1 MTQYVRDEKSLLGNM
16 TVHREDR
23 QFLKARWD
31 QELHN
36 FERISIN
43 IFGKLL
49 DRGDVSPLIKQH
61 VARGITHASCYVAF
75 CINAWSMDQ
84 SKSIRIGDS
93 KREVLD
99 RQLLL
104 RKSWAW
110 SSGEMSPLQ
119 GSLSILRQF
128 WNQSFKTHPACPIYD
143 TVNFRFCFENFM
155 WARHLENRINEVDL
169 PQLRALAHQPHQGAQ
184 FLATIVLQNPAA
196 PRAPVVAEDA
206 VVAEGI
212 AVEPLTPV
220 VVDDAVGAEGSDAAG
235 VVGDA
240 ADGGIDGA

>member
-1 MTQYVRDEKSLLGNM
+1 
-16 TVHREDR
+16 
-23 QFLKARWD
+23 
-31 QELHN
+31 
-36 FERISIN
+36 
-43 IFGKLL
+43 
-49 DRGDVSPLIKQH
+49 
-61 VARGITHASCYVAF
+61 
-75 CINAWSMDQ
+75 
-84 SKSIRIGDS
+84 
-93 KREVLD
+93 
-99 RQLLL
+99 
-104 RKSWAW
+104 
-110 SSGEMSPLQ
+110 
-119 GSLSILRQF
+119 
-128 WNQSFKTHPACPIYD
+128 
-143 TVNFRFCFENFM
+143 M